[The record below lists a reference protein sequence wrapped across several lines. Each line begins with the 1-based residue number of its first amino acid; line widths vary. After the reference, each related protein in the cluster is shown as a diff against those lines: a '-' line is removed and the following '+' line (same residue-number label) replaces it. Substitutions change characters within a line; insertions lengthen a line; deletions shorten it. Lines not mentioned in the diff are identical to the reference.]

1 MKLSKLDNIKIVM
14 ILSHREEFKVAKT
27 DRSNLL
33 KNCKGNVPISEDF
46 IKSEKILHKMI
57 AYLESPEKP
66 KNNVPAIA
74 TSDEFDVKCDW
85 DKKFLDIPEEE
96 ICEIML
102 AANYLDIPELL
113 DLCAYKLATLFKTSA
128 LQSPF

>member
-14 ILSHREEFKVAKT
+14 SISYKGEEFKVAKT

-85 DKKFLDIPEEE
+85 DKKFLDIPE
-96 ICEIML
+96 
-102 AANYLDIPELL
+102 LL